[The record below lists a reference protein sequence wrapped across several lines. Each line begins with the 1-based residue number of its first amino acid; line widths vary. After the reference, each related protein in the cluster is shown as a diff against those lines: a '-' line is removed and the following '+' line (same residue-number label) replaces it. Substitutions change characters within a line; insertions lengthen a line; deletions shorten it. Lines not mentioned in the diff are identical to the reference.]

1 MGFKRPLVQIPS
13 LGPLQKPVTAM
24 VTGFLCVSFQ
34 VVFPYVFPLQIG
46 NALYEGFHS
55 VCAGLF
61 HLLGDVAI
69 HVQREGSG
77 VVAQVA
83 LHGFDVIPGPESC
96 HGVAVAEIVE
106 PRVRQTDRSREA
118 FVVVIDR
125 VGGKMLPSLIAEDKA
140 GILPD
145 RPRPEAV
152 PELLCPMLLQQFDH
166 GGGGGDR
173 AALVVLGG
181 DQAEL
186 PRLAGDVL
194 ELLVDRD
201 RAALQVYAVPGE
213 ATDLSA
219 PHAGKEHGQI
229 YRLEAVALDGPN
241 KGRYGGIV

>member
-1 MGFKRPLVQIPS
+1 
-13 LGPLQKPVTAM
+13 M

-125 VGGKMLPSLIAEDKA
+125 VGGKMLPSLIAE
-140 GILPD
+140 GLPL
-145 RPRPEAV
+145 RVTVFLRMV
-152 PELLCPMLLQQFDH
+152 P
-166 GGGGGDR
+166 
-173 AALVVLGG
+173 
-181 DQAEL
+181 
-186 PRLAGDVL
+186 
-194 ELLVDRD
+194 
-201 RAALQVYAVPGE
+201 
-213 ATDLSA
+213 A
-219 PHAGKEHGQI
+219 PFADFLIDFSSHFC
-229 YRLEAVALDGPN
+229 
-241 KGRYGGIV
+241 